1 MGQELGLAESER
13 RKDEKM
19 DGVLYDMSPAPRYR
33 HGIINNN
40 INKIIKQELK
50 NSLCLAFMENLDKVK
65 LEDIFEGLD

>member
-1 MGQELGLAESER
+1 MVGLAESER

-19 DGVLYDMSPAPRYR
+19 DVVLYDMSPAPGYR

-50 NSLCLAFMENLDKVK
+50 NSLCLAFMENLDKMK

>member
-1 MGQELGLAESER
+1 MGLAESER

>member
-1 MGQELGLAESER
+1 MVGLAESER

-19 DGVLYDMSPAPRYR
+19 DGVLYDMSPAPGYR

-50 NSLCLAFMENLDKVK
+50 NSLCLAFMENLDKMK

>member
-1 MGQELGLAESER
+1 MVGLAESER
-13 RKDEKM
+13 RRDERM
-19 DGVLYDMSPAPRYR
+19 DGVLYDMSPAPGYR

-50 NSLCLAFMENLDKVK
+50 NSLCLAFMENLDKMK

>member
-1 MGQELGLAESER
+1 MVGLAESER

-19 DGVLYDMSPAPRYR
+19 DGVLYDMSPAPGYR

-40 INKIIKQELK
+40 INTIKKQELK
-50 NSLCLAFMENLDKVK
+50 NSLCLVFMENLDKMK